1 MLRSTAVKASLCTA
15 ALVLSLS
22 AGVRVQAAEG
32 ISDNGLAG
40 IMPALDNYYV
50 ATAEVD
56 KGEAEKLLDSYAK
69 QKEEP
74 SSNEVKKVKSPYANL
89 GISVADNYVNIR
101 KAPNTD
107 SKIVGKLYKGC
118 ATDIL
123 ARKGDWVK
131 IKSGKVKGYINADFL
146 AIGSKAE
153 KLVDKYADKYATIDT
168 ETLFV
173 REKPGTD
180 KTIVTMV
187 PQGET
192 YYISKEFNKWAKIVI
207 DEGESGFV
215 SKDYIKIDVKFKY
228 AISIK
233 EEQAKIAAEKRAKKA
248 EAERLEALAKERE
261 EARQQAASREQSHQS
276 SSSSSSSRSN
286 SSSSNSSSSNSS
298 SNSSSHNSSGN
309 SSSSGSGSGSGQS
322 IANYAM
328 NFVGNPYVWGGT
340 SLTNGADCS
349 GFVYS
354 VYSHFGYSIPRDSR
368 SQAAGAGYEVS
379 ISNVQP
385 GDLIFYTNSGGS
397 VNHVA
402 MYIGNG
408 QVVNASNERDGIKI
422 SRYNYRTPYKARRIA
437 K

>member
-15 ALVLSLS
+15 ALLLTLG
-22 AGVRVQAAEG
+22 AGVRVQAAESV
-32 ISDNGLAG
+32 SDTGLAG
-40 IMPALDNYYV
+40 IMPVLDNYYV
-50 ATAEVD
+50 ATAEVE
-56 KGEAEKLLDSYAK
+56 KGEAEKLLDTFAK
-69 QKEEP
+69 EKEEP
-74 SSNEVKKVKSPYANL
+74 SSDKVEKVKSPYANL
-89 GISVADNYVNIR
+89 GISIADNYVNIR
-101 KAPNTD
+101 VKPNTD

-123 ARKGDWVK
+123 ATKGDWVK
-131 IKSGKVKGYINADFL
+131 IKSGDVKGYINKEFL
-146 AIGSKAE
+146 AIGSEAE
-153 KLVDKYADKYATIDT
+153 KLVDKYADKYATVNT

-192 YYISKEFNKWAKIVI
+192 YYISKEFNKWAKIEI
-207 DEGESGFV
+207 DQGEDGFV
-215 SKDYIKIDVKFKY
+215 SKDFITINVKFKY

-233 EEQAKIAAEKRAKKA
+233 EEMAKIAAEKAAKKA
-248 EAERLEALAKERE
+248 EADRLEELAKEK
-261 EARQQAASREQSHQS
+261 EAQRQSSNQQSHQS
-276 SSSSSSSRSN
+276 SSSN
-286 SSSSNSSSSNSS
+286 SGSSNSGSSNSGS
-298 SNSSSHNSSGN
+298 SNNSSG
-309 SSSSGSGSGSGQS
+309 SSSGSGNGQA
-322 IANYAM
+322 IANYAL

-379 ISNVQP
+379 VSNIQP
-385 GDLIFYTNSGGS
+385 GDLIYYTNSSGS

-408 QVVNASNERDGIKI
+408 KVVNASNERDGIKI
-422 SRYNYRTPYKARRIA
+422 SQYNYRTPYKVKRIV

>member
-15 ALVLSLS
+15 ALLLSLG

-89 GISVADNYVNIR
+89 GISIADNYVNIR
-101 KAPNTD
+101 KSPNTD

-153 KLVDKYADKYATIDT
+153 KLVDEYADKYATIDT

-233 EEQAKIAAEKRAKKA
+233 EEMAKIAAEKKAKKA

-261 EARQQAASREQSHQS
+261 EARQQATSREQSHQS
-276 SSSSSSSRSN
+276 SSNSSSSRSN
-286 SSSSNSSSSNSS
+286 SSSSNSGS
-298 SNSSSHNSSGN
+298 SNSSSHSSSGN

-322 IANYAM
+322 IASYAM

-379 ISNVQP
+379 VSNVQP

>member
-15 ALVLSLS
+15 ALLLSLG

-32 ISDNGLAG
+32 ISDTGLAG

-50 ATAEVD
+50 ATAEVE
-56 KGEAEKLLDSYAK
+56 KGDAEKLLDTFAK

-74 SSNEVKKVKSPYANL
+74 SSNEVKKVKSPYENL

-101 KAPNTD
+101 KEPNTE
-107 SKIVGKLYKGC
+107 SEIVGKLYQGC

-146 AIGSKAE
+146 AIGSEAE
-153 KLVDKYADKYATIDT
+153 KLIDKYADKYATVNT

-180 KTIVTMV
+180 KTILTMV

-192 YYISKEFNKWAKIVI
+192 YYISKEFNQWAKIVI

-215 SKDYIKIDVKFKY
+215 SKDYITIDVKFKY
-228 AISIK
+228 AISVAD
-233 EEQAKIAAEKRAKKA
+233 EMAKIEAEKAAKKA
-248 EAERLEALAKERE
+248 EADRLEALAKEK
-261 EARQQAASREQSHQS
+261 EAQRQKEQASREQSH
-276 SSSSSSSRSN
+276 
-286 SSSSNSSSSNSS
+286 
-298 SNSSSHNSSGN
+298 HSSGN
-309 SSSSGSGSGSGQS
+309 SSSGNQSSSGSSSSGSSSGSGNGSS
-322 IANYAM
+322 IANYAL

-354 VYSHFGYSIPRDSR
+354 IYSHFGYSIPRDSR
-368 SQAAGAGYEVS
+368 SQASGAGHQVN
-379 ISNVQP
+379 ISDLQA
-385 GDLIFYTNSGGS
+385 GDLIFYTNSGGT

-422 SRYNYRTPYKARRIA
+422 SRYNYRTPYKARRIV